1 MKKSL
6 EEIQKNNEKIYA
18 SNLKIKKNKEINKK
32 LKKHVINSKR
42 IINTRENYMKEKQD
56 IINLYENG
64 KNEELGEKLTPL
76 IKTMEIS
83 VNLGYAFSIDDEID
97 DILDEYL
104 RNNQQIKLANQIEK
118 LK

>member
-1 MKKSL
+1 M
-6 EEIQKNNEKIYA
+6 
-18 SNLKIKKNKEINKK
+18 
-32 LKKHVINSKR
+32 
-42 IINTRENYMKEKQD
+42 
-56 IINLYENG
+56 
-64 KNEELGEKLTPL
+64 TPL
-76 IKTMEIS
+76 IKTIKIS